1 MDMNTLSYSQAAQD
15 IFVLKVLNNKTNGT
29 FVEIGSRHPIISNN
43 TYLLENQYNWKG
55 VMVTR
60 DEQWVS
66 LYKESRPNS
75 EYIIKDA
82 VTVNYNKILEKYPR
96 DIDYLQIS
104 LEVSNMS
111 TLNTLLKLNDSVL
124 KTHRFAVITFEHDFY
139 RGNFFRT
146 RDLSRIILQDLGY
159 FLLFPDVS
167 WFGCAVCEDWWVHPE
182 LVSPQILKKQ
192 VYINM
197 THTNVLKYLD
207 KILIDDEDDWLS
219 YDTP

>member
-1 MDMNTLSYSQAAQD
+1 MGS
-15 IFVLKVLNNKTNGT
+15 FVQGT
-29 FVEIGSRHPIISNN
+29 H
-43 TYLLENQYNWKG
+43 
-55 VMVTR
+55 
-60 DEQWVS
+60 
-66 LYKESRPNS
+66 RPSS
-75 EYIIKDA
+75 EYISRMLLLLIIMKHFR
-82 VTVNYNKILEKYPR
+82 NFHK
-96 DIDYLQIS
+96 IDYLQIS

-111 TLNTLLKLNDSVL
+111 TLNTLLKLYDSVF

-139 RGNFFRT
+139 RGNYFRT

-159 FLLFPDVS
+159 FLLFLDVS

-192 VYINM
+192 VYISM